1 MSAGPGKAGAAPATG
16 TRAAEGGS
24 GGTPA
29 DGALLRRAAFAVVG
43 LALAAVPL
51 AGDYATSLVAEVL
64 VFAIFAMSLDLI
76 VGYTGLM
83 SFGHAAFFGL
93 SAYAVTMLGVHAGWS
108 GWWGLLAG
116 VVLSTLAALVIG
128 FFCIRVSGIP
138 FLMLTMAFSQL
149 LFSIAVKWRTMTG
162 GTDGL
167 TGFKRPSLFGWSLD
181 DRATLYWLIAAGFV
195 LVGWGLRRLID
206 SPLGSTMIGVREN
219 EQRMRAIGYPVQR
232 IKLISFTIAGGVAGF
247 GGGLYAFFNAFVSSD
262 ILHWVLSGDVV
273 LMVILGGAG
282 TITGPV
288 IGTAIFLMLKHV
300 FSSATEYWM
309 LWLGITFIACVMFMR
324 QGVWGL
330 VLQHGPKWLRD
341 GK

>member
-1 MSAGPGKAGAAPATG
+1 MSANAPAG
-16 TRAAEGGS
+16 PREA
-24 GGTPA
+24 TP
-29 DGALLRRAAFAVVG
+29 GVVG
-43 LALAAVPL
+43 AVSRVPRTIALSIAAIALAAVPL

-76 VGYTGLM
+76 IGYTGLM

-93 SAYAVTMLGVHAGWS
+93 SAYTVTMLGVHAGVN

-116 VVLSTLAALVIG
+116 VALSTVGAAVIG

-149 LFSIAVKWRTMTG
+149 LYSVAVKWRTMTG

-167 TGFKRPSLFGWSLD
+167 PGFQRPSFFGWSLD
-181 DRATLYWLIAAGFV
+181 DRATLYWLIAAGFA
-195 LVGWGLRRLID
+195 LTWWGLRRLIR
-206 SPLGSTMIGVREN
+206 SPLGSAMIGVREN

-232 IKLISFTIAGGVAGF
+232 IKLASFTIAGAVAGF

-262 ILHWVLSGDVV
+262 ILHWVLSGDAV

-282 TITGPV
+282 TITGPA
-288 IGTAIFLMLKHV
+288 IGAGIFLMLKHV
-300 FSSATEYWM
+300 ISSHTEFWM
-309 LWLGITFIACVMFMR
+309 FWVGAIFIACVMFLR

-330 VLQHGPKWLRD
+330 IVQRGPRWLRD
-341 GK
+341 ES

>member
-1 MSAGPGKAGAAPATG
+1 MSARPLGGAPVSRPAAAGAREPG
-16 TRAAEGGS
+16 RAIRI
-24 GGTPA
+24 
-29 DGALLRRAAFAVVG
+29 ALLSAAG
-43 LALAAVPL
+43 LALALVPL
-51 AGDYATSLVAEVL
+51 AGDYTASLVAEVL

-93 SAYAVTMLGVHAGWS
+93 SAYTVTMLGVHLGVS
-108 GWWGLLAG
+108 GWWGMLAG
-116 VVLSTLAALVIG
+116 IAVSTLAAMVIG
-128 FFCIRVSGIP
+128 FFCVRVSGIP

-149 LFSIAVKWRTMTG
+149 LFSVAVKWRSMTG

-167 TGFKRPSLFGWSLD
+167 PGFRRPSLFGWSLD
-181 DRATLYWLIAAGFV
+181 DRATLYWVIAAGFV
-195 LVGWGLRRLID
+195 LVWWGLRRLIR

-232 IKLISFTIAGGVAGF
+232 IKLIAFTIAGAVAGF

-262 ILHWVLSGDVV
+262 ILHWVLSGDGI

-288 IGTAIFLMLKHV
+288 IGAGLFLTLKHV
-300 FSSATEYWM
+300 ISSHTEFWM
-309 LWLGITFIACVMFMR
+309 LWVGVIFIACVMFMR

-330 VLQHGPKWLRD
+330 VLQHGPRWLRND
-341 GK
+341 R

>member
-1 MSAGPGKAGAAPATG
+1 MSETTPSVVTSEDRTLPAIVYGLYLLGLVNGLTILVGLVIAHINRDTAGPVMRSHYTFLIR
-16 TRAAEGGS
+16 T
-24 GGTPA
+24 
-29 DGALLRRAAFAVVG
+29 FWIG
-43 LALAAVPL
+43 LA
-51 AGDYATSLVAEVL
+51 
-64 VFAIFAMSLDLI
+64 VFL
-76 VGYTGLM
+76 G
-83 SFGHAAFFGL
+83 
-93 SAYAVTMLGVHAGWS
+93 LGVLIGISAVLS
-108 GWWGLLAG
+108 
-116 VVLSTLAALVIG
+116 VVLI
-128 FFCIRVSGIP
+128 GIP

-167 TGFKRPSLFGWSLD
+167 TGFMRPSLFGWSLD

-195 LVGWGLRRLID
+195 LVWWGLRRLID

>member
-1 MSAGPGKAGAAPATG
+1 MSADAPTGSPPTPAAGAQAGAG
-16 TRAAEGGS
+16 VRAV
-24 GGTPA
+24 
-29 DGALLRRAAFAVVG
+29 ALALVAV
-43 LALAAVPL
+43 ALAAVPL

-93 SAYAVTMLGVHAGWS
+93 SAYTVTMLGVHAGLS

-116 VVLSTLAALVIG
+116 VAVSTVAAAAIG
-128 FFCIRVSGIP
+128 FFCVRVSGIP

-167 TGFKRPSLFGWSLD
+167 PGFRRPSLFGWSLD
-181 DRATLYWLIAAGFV
+181 DRATLYWLIAVGFV
-195 LVGWGLRRLID
+195 LTWWGLRRLIR

-232 IKLISFTIAGGVAGF
+232 IKLIAFTIAGAVAGF

-262 ILHWVLSGDVV
+262 ILHWALSGDAV

-288 IGTAIFLMLKHV
+288 IGTGLFLMLKHV
-300 FSSATEYWM
+300 ISSHTEYWM
-309 LWLGITFIACVMFMR
+309 FWVGVVFIGCVMFMR
-324 QGVWGL
+324 QGLWGL
-330 VLQHGPKWLRD
+330 VLQRGPRWLRSD
-341 GK
+341 R

>member
-1 MSAGPGKAGAAPATG
+1 MTPAST
-16 TRAAEGGS
+16 TRAAGGWL
-24 GGTPA
+24 TRIA
-29 DGALLRRAAFAVVG
+29 IAAVL

-51 AGDYATSLVAEVL
+51 AGDYASSLVAEVL
-64 VFAIFAMSLDLI
+64 VFAIFAMSLDLL

-93 SAYAVTMLGVHAGWS
+93 SAYVVTTLGVHLGIG

-116 VVLSTLAALVIG
+116 VVLSTLAAFVIG

-149 LFSIAVKWRTMTG
+149 LFSVAVKWRSVTG

-167 TGFKRPSLFGWSLD
+167 AGFKRPSLFGWSLD
-181 DRATLYWLIAAGFV
+181 DRTVLYGVILAGFV
-195 LVGWGLRRLID
+195 LAWWLMRRLID

-219 EQRMRAIGYPVQR
+219 EVRMRAIGYPVQR
-232 IKLISFTIAGGVAGF
+232 IKLIAFTIAGAFAGF

-262 ILHWVLSGDVV
+262 ILHWVLSGDAV
-273 LMVILGGAG
+273 LMVILGGSG

-288 IGTAIFLMLKHV
+288 LGAAIFLMLKHV
-300 FSSATEYWM
+300 ISSHTEYWM
-309 LWLGITFIACVMFMR
+309 IWVGIVFIACVMFMP
-324 QGVWGL
+324 QGLWGL
-330 VLQHGPKWLRD
+330 VKQHTARWTGSGR
-341 GK
+341 

>member
-1 MSAGPGKAGAAPATG
+1 MTRGSTG
-16 TRAAEGGS
+16 TERGGGLTRVGIAAV
-24 GGTPA
+24 
-29 DGALLRRAAFAVVG
+29 L

-51 AGDYATSLVAEVL
+51 AGDYASSLVAEVL
-64 VFAIFAMSLDLI
+64 VFAIFAMSLDLL

-93 SAYAVTMLGVHAGWS
+93 SAYVVTILGVHLGIG

-116 VVLSTLAALVIG
+116 IALSTLAAFVIG

-149 LFSIAVKWRTMTG
+149 LFSVAVKWRSVTG

-167 TGFKRPSLFGWSLD
+167 AGFKRPSLFGWSLD
-181 DRATLYWLIAAGFV
+181 DRTVLYGVVLAGFV
-195 LVGWGLRRLID
+195 LAWWLMRRLID

-219 EQRMRAIGYPVQR
+219 EVRMRAIGYPVQR
-232 IKLISFTIAGGVAGF
+232 IKLIAFTLAGAFAGL

-262 ILHWVLSGDVV
+262 ILHWVLSGDAV
-273 LMVILGGAG
+273 LMVILGGSG

-288 IGTAIFLMLKHV
+288 LGAGIFLMLKHV
-300 FSSATEYWM
+300 ISSHTEYWM
-309 LWLGITFIACVMFMR
+309 IWVGIVFIACVMFMP
-324 QGVWGL
+324 QGLWGL
-330 VLQHGPKWLRD
+330 VKQQTARWTGSGR
-341 GK
+341 

>member
-1 MSAGPGKAGAAPATG
+1 MSAPTDKGLPAVPALPPGAGSVPPQTVRAVRIALLAGA
-16 TRAAEGGS
+16 
-24 GGTPA
+24 
-29 DGALLRRAAFAVVG
+29 G
-43 LALAAVPL
+43 LALALVPL
-51 AGDYATSLVAEVL
+51 AGDYTASLVAEVL

-93 SAYAVTMLGVHAGWS
+93 SAYTVTMLGVHLGVS
-108 GWWGLLAG
+108 GWIGLGAG
-116 VVLSTLAALVIG
+116 VVLSTLAGLVIG
-128 FFCIRVSGIP
+128 FFCIRVSGIS

-149 LFSIAVKWRTMTG
+149 LFSVAVKWRTMTG

-167 TGFKRPSLFGWSLD
+167 PGFQRPTLFGWSLD
-181 DRATLYWLIAAGFV
+181 DRAVLYWVILAGFV
-195 LVGWGLRRLID
+195 LSWWLLRRLIR
-206 SPLGSTMIGVREN
+206 SPLGSMMIGVREN

-232 IKLISFTIAGGVAGF
+232 IKLVSFTVAGAFAGF

-262 ILHWVLSGDVV
+262 ILHWVLSGDAV

-288 IGTAIFLMLKHV
+288 IGAGIFLTLKHV
-300 FSSATEYWM
+300 ISSMTEYWM
-309 LWLGITFIACVMFMR
+309 LWVGVIFIACVMFMR

-330 VLQHGPKWLRD
+330 VLQLLPKWLRD
-341 GK
+341 DR